1 MKRTMLSVLVAG
13 LCGGIGTSAMSQNVT
28 AENQLAAEA
37 DSTTERSA
45 MSAGQTIAENA
56 DADQSTLNAHYKT
69 AQAKAQ
75 AEYEMAKAKCE
86 PLQGNPMRSC
96 MTDARTTRDE
106 ALALA
111 ETRWDDQGETS
122 GTDAAK
128 PARGSMK

>member
-1 MKRTMLSVLVAG
+1 MKRTMFSLLVAG
-13 LCGGIGTSAMSQNVT
+13 LFGGVGTAAIAQNVT

-37 DSTTERSA
+37 DSTTEQNA

-56 DADQSTLNAHYKT
+56 NADRSTLNADYKT

-96 MTDARTTRDE
+96 MTDARTARAE